1 MYIVPLT
8 PMKPLEPMKP
18 MAPMQ
23 FEESGSVHRG
33 SRSNNSF
40 RNVLDSAK
48 NALQETQRASKYDA
62 YQLAFGNVDNLGEV
76 MINTLKAESM
86 VQTTVQI
93 TSRVIN
99 AYKEIMNI
107 QV

>member
-1 MYIVPLT
+1 MFIVPI
-8 PMKPLEPMKP
+8 EPMKP
-18 MAPMQ
+18 MEFTETGTIFAPPA
-23 FEESGSVHRG
+23 VK
-33 SRSNNSF
+33 RSSAF
-40 RNVLDSAK
+40 QSIFDSALAAL
-48 NALQETQRASKYDA
+48 NATQTASRNDA
-62 YQLAFGNVDNLGEV
+62 YRLAFGDVDDIGQV

-86 VQTTVQI
+86 IQTTVQI